1 MKKTFLIFLFLL
13 SLNSGHLMASQDSL
27 MIKKIFD
34 QELNAGLGHQNL
46 YKLCKGYADRLSGS
60 RILERAIDWSEKLML
75 SYDFDTVFRQE
86 VMVPHWVRGDSEVC
100 IVSLGDRMIP
110 LNVCALGGSIA
121 TPEEGLEAPLVMIE
135 NDDEWKSKGEAGE
148 LKDKIVFVNIAMP
161 TDMVNA
167 FDAYGHCWNVR
178 GLSAIKAAKYGARGV
193 IIRSLSQTINPY
205 PHTGVMFYSD
215 TIPQIPAMAMSTAD
229 AEMLSAR
236 LQNHSRL
243 KMYMQQN
250 CRTLEDKKSYNLV
263 AEIRAEKPTNE
274 YITIGGH
281 LDAWDMG
288 EGAHD
293 DGAGVMQCL
302 DALWLL
308 KENYT
313 PNKNIR
319 CVFFT
324 NEENGNRG
332 GKKYAELA
340 KLNGEKQ
347 VYALESDAGA
357 YVPRGF
363 GVDIADG
370 HQKHYEDLIDKL
382 RAYYMNYLEYEG
394 GGVDIGP
401 MRDQGTILSYLIT
414 DSQRYFDVHHS
425 DNDVWENVN
434 EREFKLGA
442 AGIAAWIYLMD
453 AHGSPK

>member
-1 MKKTFLIFLFLL
+1 MNKNTVFIALFTLF
-13 SLNSGHLMASQDSL
+13 ASFGSVANQDSI
-27 MIKKIFD
+27 MIKKMFS
-34 QELNAGLGHQNL
+34 QELSQGPGHQNL
-46 YKLCKGYADRLSGS
+46 YQLCKNYADRLSGS
-60 RILERAIDWSEKLML
+60 QILENAIDWSEELMK

-86 VMVPHWVRGDSEVC
+86 VMVPHWVRGEKERCYVLDGSKK
-100 IVSLGDRMIP
+100 INLD
-110 LNVCALGGSIA
+110 VCALGGSVA
-121 TPEEGLEAPLVMIE
+121 TPEKGITAPIVLIEKEEDWKRKGEEGLLR
-135 NDDEWKSKGEAGE
+135 DR
-148 LKDKIVFVNIAMP
+148 IVFVNIPMP
-161 TDMVNA
+161 MEMVSA
-167 FDAYGHCWNVR
+167 FHAYGQCWNVR
-178 GLSAIKAAKYGARGV
+178 GLSAMKAATYGAKAV
-193 IIRSLSQTINPY
+193 IIRSLSQTINRF
-205 PHTGVMFYSD
+205 PHTGAMYYADSLEK
-215 TIPQIPAMAMSTAD
+215 IPAMAMSTAN
-229 AEMLSAR
+229 AEEIAKRMRAGQNLS
-236 LQNHSRL
+236 
-243 KMYMQQN
+243 MYMWQN
-250 CRTLEDKKSYNLV
+250 CETLEDKRSYNLV
-263 AEIRAEKPTNE
+263 AELRAKEATDE

-293 DGAGVMQCL
+293 DGAGIMQCL
-302 DALWLL
+302 DALLLL

-340 KLNGEKQ
+340 KLNGENQ

-363 GVDIADG
+363 GVDITDA
-370 HQKHYEDLIDKL
+370 HRTYYEEQIEKL
-382 RAYYMNYLEYEG
+382 RSYYMNYLEYEG

-401 MRDQGTILSYLIT
+401 MKKNGTILSYLIV

-453 AHGSPK
+453 KNGSPK